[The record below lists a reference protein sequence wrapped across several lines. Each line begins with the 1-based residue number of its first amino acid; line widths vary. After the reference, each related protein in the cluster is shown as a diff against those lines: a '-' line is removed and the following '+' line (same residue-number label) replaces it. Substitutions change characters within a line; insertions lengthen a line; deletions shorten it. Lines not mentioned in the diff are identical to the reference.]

1 MNDRWSSSGST
12 TKINCK
18 EIKRSTS
25 GHIGKVGFRS
35 IVELKMKTMNK
46 SEIEK
51 IIQILEAEYR
61 TKLEAVRKVGH
72 KLDSLRRRL
81 WKLEREEH
89 ELLCNTDA

>member
-1 MNDRWSSSGST
+1 
-12 TKINCK
+12 
-18 EIKRSTS
+18 
-25 GHIGKVGFRS
+25 
-35 IVELKMKTMNK
+35 MKTMNK